1 MATASPQRRW
11 QAQCPNCGAP
21 VEFASAASAS
31 AVCSY
36 CRSTLLREGDALR
49 KIGTSAELFED
60 YSPLQLGA
68 AGRYAG
74 AGFLVVGRLQMSY
87 AEGSWNEWHLLF
99 DASADQ
105 PPRSGWLA
113 EDNGSFVISF
123 EAPLHERAPDP
134 ATLRPGGPTAGVK
147 AADHT
152 PLCSARWGGAEMA
165 RGRFP

>member
-11 QAQCPNCGAP
+11 QALCPNCGAP

-36 CRSTLLREGDALR
+36 CRATLLREGDALR

-74 AGFLVVGRLQMSY
+74 AKQAELAHTGERKFSGVFIAEVEVKEAALAWVPEVVRFAPPASVPPDSDSQEGAPSGIVEAPADEGDSQP
-87 AEGSWNEWHLLF
+87 AEGEI
-99 DASADQ
+99 
-105 PPRSGWLA
+105 
-113 EDNGSFVISF
+113 E
-123 EAPLHERAPDP
+123 EAA
-134 ATLRPGGPTAGVK
+134 
-147 AADHT
+147 
-152 PLCSARWGGAEMA
+152 
-165 RGRFP
+165 